1 MMEQEGLAVDGEE
14 EYSFFLSLFMDR
26 KIQIMHRNILLTAKP
41 DKNLI
46 GVFQQVKIEVLEKN
60 DTNLRILVKDVDVP
74 LINALRRIALA
85 EVPCMAI
92 DEVVMIENS
101 SVLQDEIIA
110 HRLGLTP
117 LKTDLDSYSLPEEC
131 KCQSEFGCSECRVT
145 LTLDAEAKDGTRTVY
160 SGEVVSENPEIVPVS
175 DKIPIIKLAKNQKL
189 KLEAYARLGN
199 GKTHSKWQPVSMC
212 AYKYYPKITPPNEK
226 CPDCQKCVEICPKKV
241 FSIKEDKVDVRDLLA
256 CTLCMDC
263 VEACP
268 QKPSPLKVE
277 WEKNS
282 FIMNIESTGALPPER
297 VLKEAI
303 NLLGKQLSE
312 IEDQIKAEP
321 Q

>member
-1 MMEQEGLAVDGEE
+1 M
-14 EYSFFLSLFMDR
+14 
-26 KIQIMHRNILLTAKP
+26 
-41 DKNLI
+41 
-46 GVFQQVKIEVLEKN
+46 FQQVKIEVLEKN
-60 DTNLRILVKDVDVP
+60 DNVLSILVKDADVT
-74 LINALRRIALA
+74 LMNALRRIALA

-101 SVLQDEIIA
+101 SILQDEIIA

-117 LKTDLDSYSLPEEC
+117 LKTDLDSYNLPEEC

-160 SGEVVSENPEIVPVS
+160 SGEVVSENPEVVPVS
-175 DKIPIIKLAKNQKL
+175 DKVPIIKLAKSQKL
-189 KLEAYARLGN
+189 KLEAYARLGI
-199 GKTHSKWQPVSMC
+199 GKTHAKWQPVSMC
-212 AYKYYPKITPPNEK
+212 AYKYYPKITTPKEK

-241 FSIKEDKVDVRDLLA
+241 FSFKDGKVDVKDLLA

-268 QKPSPLKVE
+268 QKPSPLTIE
-277 WEKNS
+277 WDKNT

-297 VLKEAI
+297 VLKEA
-303 NLLGKQLSE
+303 NRLLDKQLNE
-312 IEDQIKAEP
+312 FEEQIKAE
-321 Q
+321 QQ